1 MIILLSF
8 IASVDHCCALILENT
23 LIRCNEFAFACHQAS
38 GIHVGFTNFSVGGY
52 ITGSEAPRI
61 IREAILRL
69 CAELKDEA
77 VSLVDVLAPTDFIL
91 NSPIGASDG
100 EVSLVWIP
108 VYFCSFWGVWIV
120 MSVISCSFAVA
131 LHLLLADWPVHC
143 LLPLPCVNSSL
154 PQHVLDLGALLAGL
168 WKFVSDVAY
177 HYVCF
182 FLCE

>member
-1 MIILLSF
+1 MHPPPLFFPLSPSLFFIYFLRCMIILLSF
-8 IASVDHCCALILENT
+8 IASVDHCDALILENT

-38 GIHVGFTNFSVGGY
+38 GIHVGFTNFSAGGY

-108 VYFCSFWGVWIV
+108 VYFSSFW
-120 MSVISCSFAVA
+120 SLNSNER
-131 LHLLLADWPVHC
+131 HC
-143 LLPLPCVNSSL
+143 LLVCCCTVPSACRLTSPLSFPVTL
-154 PQHVLDLGALLAGL
+154 RALLPPP
-168 WKFVSDVAY
+168 SMS
-177 HYVCF
+177 
-182 FLCE
+182 

>member
-108 VYFCSFWGVWIV
+108 VYFCSFWSLNSNERHFLLVCCRTAPSACRLTSPLSSPV
-120 MSVISCSFAVA
+120 TMCELLPPPACPRHRCSFSRA
-131 LHLLLADWPVHC
+131 LKI
-143 LLPLPCVNSSL
+143 CV
-154 PQHVLDLGALLAGL
+154 
-168 WKFVSDVAY
+168 
-177 HYVCF
+177 
-182 FLCE
+182 